1 MGPPSAPPGWDPD
14 AHTSSPPRTRSRSRT
29 AAVIGAVVLA
39 AAMLTGVTALR
50 DAVGPQNPQRPPLAR
65 SSVTATPTVLQDG
78 WGVRTP
84 TRAAIEAMWEW
95 VTASSDTLK
104 TVTEV
109 AHQVRPQVQNALTA
123 RDVGDIR
130 FYCSQMIAPITVEM
144 SAIVDTPD
152 PDLTRAMQTVVVSA
166 HDVEARCASLRDPPD
181 QPSLDALH
189 AAFGRVASDLD
200 AMVQIVDRDATIMQR
215 AGR

>member
-1 MGPPSAPPGWDPD
+1 MG
-14 AHTSSPPRTRSRSRT
+14 
-29 AAVIGAVVLA
+29 
-39 AAMLTGVTALR
+39 
-50 DAVGPQNPQRPPLAR
+50 
-65 SSVTATPTVLQDG
+65 
-78 WGVRTP
+78 GVRTP

-95 VTASSDTLK
+95 VTASSDTLE

-109 AHQVRPQVQNALTA
+109 THQVRPQVQNALTA
-123 RDVGDIR
+123 RNVDDIM

-144 SAIVDTPD
+144 SAIVDTPGSRSD
-152 PDLTRAMQTVVVSA
+152 QGDADRHRQRTRRRGA
-166 HDVEARCASLRDPPD
+166 LRVPSGPPD

>member
-1 MGPPSAPPGWDPD
+1 MGSGCAYTERAADRFEGK
-14 AHTSSPPRTRSRSRT
+14 A
-29 AAVIGAVVLA
+29 AAVVGAVALA
-39 AAMLTGVTALR
+39 VATLTGVSALR
-50 DAVGPQNPQRPPLAR
+50 DAVGPQSPQRPPLAR
-65 SSVTATPTVLQDG
+65 SPVTATPPVLQDG

-84 TRAAIEAMWEW
+84 TRAAIEAMWQW
-95 VTASSDTLK
+95 VRASSETLE

-109 AHQVRPQVQNALTA
+109 THQVRPQVQNALTA
-123 RDVGDIR
+123 RNVGDIR
-130 FYCSQMIAPITVEM
+130 FSCSQMIAPITVEM

-152 PDLTRAMQTVVVSA
+152 RVLTRAMQTVIVIA
-166 HDVEARCASLRDPPD
+166 RDVEARCASLQDPPD

-200 AMVQIVDRDATIMQR
+200 AMVQIVDLDATIMQR